1 MNDKMKKE
9 ILENWFSWKY
19 DIIDCNRSEW
29 TQRDQAI
36 IETIEQILND
46 ELSNHIESCVLKAE
60 IKRLR
65 KELHDRKTN
74 D

>member
-1 MNDKMKKE
+1 MTLNTMIQNRYGECFMNDQMKKE

-36 IETIEQILND
+36 IETIDQIL
-46 ELSNHIESCVLKAE
+46 L
-60 IKRLR
+60 
-65 KELHDRKTN
+65 KELDDRKAN

>member
-1 MNDKMKKE
+1 MDDKMKKE

-29 TQRDQAI
+29 NQRDQSI
-36 IETIEQILND
+36 MNTIELI
-46 ELSNHIESCVLKAE
+46 
-60 IKRLR
+60 LR
-65 KELHDRKTN
+65 KELDDRKTN

>member
-1 MNDKMKKE
+1 MNDAMKKE

-36 IETIEQILND
+36 IETIDQIL
-46 ELSNHIESCVLKAE
+46 L
-60 IKRLR
+60 
-65 KELHDRKTN
+65 KELDDRKAN

>member
-1 MNDKMKKE
+1 MILNTITQSKYGECFMNDDMKKE
-9 ILENWFSWKY
+9 ILDNWFSWKY

-36 IETIEQILND
+36 IETIDQIL
-46 ELSNHIESCVLKAE
+46 L
-60 IKRLR
+60 
-65 KELHDRKTN
+65 KELDDRKAN

>member
-1 MNDKMKKE
+1 MNDQMKKE

-36 IETIEQILND
+36 IETIDQIL
-46 ELSNHIESCVLKAE
+46 L
-60 IKRLR
+60 
-65 KELHDRKTN
+65 KELDDRKTKRSCN
-74 D
+74 FNFRWAYKILQL